1 MVLTNFNAGR
11 VITRLLQKFCSC
23 TLTVPILSCYK
34 LTNRASVAFSC
45 SLQGHSPIYF
55 QIPSPSPPHTQPPI
69 QIFWGSVE
77 EELVVYSFV
86 FSLATDFK
94 DVCVQLVFLKKE
106 SHPCC
111 LCDFTFIFLFFF
123 LSSFPSYFHLDS
135 SWFHFFSFSY
145 CFVFMWGFFFF
156 YFYLFLLLILFLTDL
171 FLEHYA
177 GNSLMDLQLSC
188 V

>member
-1 MVLTNFNAGR
+1 MQVVSSR
-11 VITRLLQKFCSC
+11 V
-23 TLTVPILSCYK
+23 CYK
-34 LTNRASVAFSC
+34 SSVRVHLQFPYSAVTNWPIEQV
-45 SLQGHSPIYF
+45 SLSRVHSKDTAPYISRSL
-55 QIPSPSPPHTQPPI
+55 PPPPPHTQPPI

-188 V
+188 A